1 MMHRV
6 VASLEKLREHI
17 DRTLK
22 IALSIKK
29 MLCLCLHI
37 LELTVVDGAAQ

>member
-1 MMHRV
+1 MHRV
-6 VASLEKLREHI
+6 VATLEKFREHI

-22 IALSIKK
+22 TALSIKK

-37 LELTVVDGAAQ
+37 LELMVVVGAAQ